1 MSEIEFLKKTLNEW
15 CERFVG
21 IHVRYAYD
29 VVSEYHIIEVDPE
42 SIRRGNDE
50 YKEAEMSLWTSF
62 MELYPN
68 ADLLITKPSEANDM
82 SNCLFDSNL
91 VVNDYLQLSGMWDFS
106 QIFTPSLNKK
116 KYNNSYKIKDNN
128 EYALAA

>member
-50 YKEAEMSLWTSF
+50 YKEAEMS
-62 MELYPN
+62 
-68 ADLLITKPSEANDM
+68 
-82 SNCLFDSNL
+82 
-91 VVNDYLQLSGMWDFS
+91 WDFS
-106 QIFTPSLNKK
+106 QIFTPFINK
-116 KYNNSYKIKDNN
+116 KYNNSYKIQDNN

>member
-1 MSEIEFLKKTLNEW
+1 MSEIEFIKKTLKEW

-29 VVSEYHIIEVDPE
+29 AVSEYHIIEVDPE

-50 YKEAEMSLWTSF
+50 YKEAELSLWTAF

-82 SNCLFDSNL
+82 SNCLFNSDTVCDEDFFIS
-91 VVNDYLQLSGMWDFS
+91 WDFS
-106 QIFTPSLNKK
+106 QILTTFINKDN
-116 KYNNSYKIKDNN
+116 YNNSYNIKGNN